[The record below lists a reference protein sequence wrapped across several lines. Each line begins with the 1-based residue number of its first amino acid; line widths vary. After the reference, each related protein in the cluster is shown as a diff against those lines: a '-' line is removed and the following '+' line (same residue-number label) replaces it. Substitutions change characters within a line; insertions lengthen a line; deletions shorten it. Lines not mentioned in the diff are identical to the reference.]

1 MNLRELIKRTSN
13 STSQKRLVEFITY
26 NRPFVLEGSRGSH
39 VAVVASA
46 AGLVE
51 PRVHVFVM
59 DSKEN
64 AAYLYNDLYVLN
76 NQENVY
82 YFPTAYKR
90 SIEYNQ
96 VDPSGV
102 VQRTAVLN
110 AVESIHD
117 KSLFI
122 CTYPEALAETVT
134 TRKAFVS
141 NSIKLKPGDLL
152 DIAEFA
158 AKLIELGFVQ
168 VDFVCEPGQFSIRGG
183 IVDVFSYV
191 DNQPFRIT
199 LFDIEIE
206 SLKRFDIST
215 QRSIEKCEEV
225 EIVADLSKN
234 NSEEQ
239 RVSLIEFVGEGRV
252 LWVED
257 VDYMLRR
264 IADVRVKHIA
274 AAMNRGLEQVEA
286 EMAVI
291 SKATLLEDLSTRTTI
306 LLNES
311 LKELRTQE
319 RIVFSTESQPVFN
332 KNFELLTDTLA
343 NAVDDGYEN
352 YIVTDNKAQIER
364 LENIFVQSSSRKILF
379 SNLSCDLHS
388 GYIDHELKLN
398 LFTDHQIFDR
408 HHKYSLHKEVKRG
421 ESLTISELNALKD
434 GDYVVHIDHG
444 VGRFGGLVRTVENGK
459 TVESIKL
466 VYRDND
472 VLLVNIHA
480 LHRISKYKDKDAE
493 PPKIYKLG
501 SGAWQRMKQV
511 TKARVKDIAKELI
524 ALYAKRKASEGFKF
538 SPDTYLQYELEA
550 SFMYEDTP
558 DQQKATADVKA
569 DMESSAPMDRLVC
582 GDVGFG
588 KTEVAMRAAFKAAA
602 DGKQVA
608 VLVPTTILCLQHYR
622 SFSKRFREFPVRVEQ
637 ISRTRTASQIRVI
650 LEDLKAGKIDILIGT
665 HRLLNKDVEFK
676 DLGLLIIDEEQ
687 KFGVA
692 SKEKLRQIKANV
704 DTLTLTATPIPRTL
718 QFSLMGSR
726 DLSIINTPPPN
737 RQPIET
743 EVHLFDEELIKEAI
757 SQEIERG
764 GQVYF
769 LHNRVESIMTVS
781 GMIQRLL
788 PDVRVAVGHGKMKS
802 EQLEKL
808 IMDFIYG
815 EYDVLVATTI
825 IEAGIDIPN
834 ANTIIIDNGHMF
846 GLSDLH
852 QLRGRVG
859 RSNRKAYCYILT
871 PPDNL
876 LSDDARRRLR
886 AIEEFSDLGAG
897 FNLAMQDLD
906 IRGAGNILGS
916 EQSGFIS
923 DIGFEAYQKILNEAM
938 RELHLEMAETD
949 KSDKQ
954 NENDITAEDVRYVSD
969 CQVSSDREVLIPDG
983 YVGSTREK
991 IALYKQLDSMQ
1002 SEEQLTEFV
1011 EMLEDRFGRL
1021 PEQVKELLNI
1031 IRLRWLAIEWGFDK
1045 VLLKNGIMILYFVE
1059 DQHSSY
1065 YKSDK
1070 FKHILQYVTAHQ
1082 QRYTFKQFK
1091 NRLQISVR
1099 SVADTEAGL
1108 AALKSITIV

>member
-1 MNLRELIKRTSN
+1 MKLDELIKKTTN
-13 STSQKRLVEFITY
+13 SASLSRLVEFIKY
-26 NRPFVLEGSRGSH
+26 DRPFVLEGSRGSH
-39 VAVVASA
+39 VAVAAVA
-46 AGLVE
+46 AGRVL
-51 PRVHVFVM
+51 PRVNVFVM
-59 DSKEN
+59 DNRDN

-76 NQENVY
+76 NQQNVY
-82 YFPTAYKR
+82 FFPTAYKR

-96 VDPSGV
+96 PDPSGQ
-102 VQRTAVLN
+102 VQRTAVMN
-110 AVESIHD
+110 AVGHSGGES
-117 KSLFI
+117 LYI
-122 CTYPEALAETVT
+122 CTYPEALSETIA
-134 TRKAFVS
+134 TRGNFDSKA
-141 NSIKLKPGDLL
+141 IKIKKGDLIE
-152 DIAEFA
+152 IAALVEQ
-158 AKLIELGFVQ
+158 LVNLGFVQ
-168 VDFVCEPGQFSIRGG
+168 VDFVGEPGQFSVRGG

-199 LFDIEIE
+199 LFDIEVE

-215 QRSIEKCEEV
+215 QRSMQECEEV
-225 EIVADLSKN
+225 EIVPDLSDLKGN
-234 NSEEQ
+234 EQ
-239 RVSLIEFVGEGRV
+239 RVSLLDFVDGGCV
-252 LWVED
+252 VWVED
-257 VDYMLRR
+257 ADYLIRR
-264 IADVRVKHIA
+264 VGEVRVKYLA
-274 AAMNRGLEQVEA
+274 AALNRGVEQENA
-286 EMAVI
+286 EKSVI
-291 SKATLLEDLSTRTTI
+291 SKSGLAERLSQKSTI

-311 LKELRTQE
+311 LKEIRTDN
-319 RIVFSTESQPVFN
+319 RVKFNTASQPVFN

-343 NAVDDGYEN
+343 GAADAGYEN
-352 YIVTDNKAQIER
+352 VIVTDNKAQIER
-364 LENIFVQSSSRKILF
+364 LENIFAQSSDRKVVVD
-379 SNLSCDLHS
+379 NLSCSLHS
-388 GYIDHELKLN
+388 GYIDHELKIN

-408 HHKYSLHKEVKRG
+408 HHKYSLHKEVKRS
-421 ESLTISELNALKD
+421 ESITISELNALKV

-444 VGRFGGLVRTVENGK
+444 VGRFGGLVRTNENGK
-459 TVESIKL
+459 MVESIKL

-472 VLLVNIHA
+472 VLLVNVHA
-480 LHRISKYKDKDAE
+480 LHRISKYKDKDSE
-493 PPKIYKLG
+493 PPKIHKLG
-501 SGAWQRMKQV
+501 SGAWQKLKQT
-511 TKARVKDIAKELI
+511 TKTKVKDIAKELI
-524 ALYAKRKASEGFKF
+524 ALYAKRKASAGFSF
-538 SPDTYLQYELEA
+538 SPDTYLQYDLEA

-558 DQQKATADVKA
+558 DQQKATAEVKA

-637 ISRTRTASQIRVI
+637 ISRTRTASQIRGI
-650 LEDLKAGKIDILIGT
+650 LADLKAGKIDILIGT
-665 HRLLNKDVEFK
+665 HRLLNKDVEFR

-692 SKEKLRQIKANV
+692 SKEKLRHIKANV

-743 EVHLFDEELIKEAI
+743 EVHLFDEELIKDAI
-757 SQEIERG
+757 SQELARG

-769 LHNRVESIMTVS
+769 LHNRVESIMGVS
-781 GMIQRLL
+781 GMIRRLL
-788 PDVRVAVGHGKMKS
+788 PEARVAVGHGKMKA
-802 EQLEKL
+802 EELEKL

-871 PPDNL
+871 PPENL

-906 IRGAGNILGS
+906 IRGAGNILGG
-916 EQSGFIS
+916 EQSGFIT
-923 DIGFEAYQKILNEAM
+923 DIGFEAYQKILNEAIA
-938 RELHLEMAETD
+938 ELHIEMAIDEPQSE
-949 KSDKQ
+949 KNVSV
-954 NENDITAEDVRYVSD
+954 ENIRYVSD
-969 CQVSSDREVLIPDG
+969 CQVTTDREALIPDS
-983 YVGSTREK
+983 YIGSTREK

-1002 SEEQLTEFV
+1002 SEKEIAEFV
-1011 EMLEDRFGRL
+1011 EMLTDRFGAL
-1021 PEQVKELLNI
+1021 PTQVEELLNI
-1031 IRLRWLAIEWGFDK
+1031 LRLRWLAVESGFDK
-1045 VLLKNGIMILYFVE
+1045 VLMKNGIMILYFVE
-1059 DQHSSY
+1059 NQRSNY
-1065 YKSDK
+1065 YKSDR
-1070 FKHILQYVTAHQ
+1070 FKHILQQVTSHPE
-1082 QRYTFKQFK
+1082 RYTFKQFN
-1091 NRLQISVR
+1091 NRLQVSVKR
-1099 SVADTEAGL
+1099 VADAKAGVEAV
-1108 AALKSITIV
+1108 KFIM